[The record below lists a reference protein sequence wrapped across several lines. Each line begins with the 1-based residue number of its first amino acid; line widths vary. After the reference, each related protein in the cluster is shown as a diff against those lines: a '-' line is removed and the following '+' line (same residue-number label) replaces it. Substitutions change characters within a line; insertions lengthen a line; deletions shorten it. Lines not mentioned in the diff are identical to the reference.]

1 MKNENPTE
9 DKKKSKVICVPL
21 IQAKQFHE
29 LSSWRM
35 LKQQRNLL
43 LDQGHPYPTPT
54 ILSVWQGP
62 VLLFS
67 LELIAAGL
75 RGLQAMAL
83 ATVFV

>member
-1 MKNENPTE
+1 
-9 DKKKSKVICVPL
+9 
-21 IQAKQFHE
+21 
-29 LSSWRM
+29 M

-54 ILSVWQGP
+54 ILLVWQGP

-67 LELIAAGL
+67 LKLIAAGL